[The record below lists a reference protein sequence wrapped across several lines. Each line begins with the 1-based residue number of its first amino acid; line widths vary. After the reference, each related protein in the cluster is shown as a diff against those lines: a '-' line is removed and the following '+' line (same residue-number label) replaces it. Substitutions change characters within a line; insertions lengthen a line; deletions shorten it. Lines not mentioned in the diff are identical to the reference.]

1 MVIHVLYMHSKVL
14 LYNIRLIAQILLNN
28 VTTVIQYQN
37 SCNYEKKLW
46 TVKQWWSTIPPISTK
61 RAITSHLHSLNTK
74 KGNHDNWLGK
84 WILILH
90 DSSHIIQQYLCNNPY
105 IVEQNFRM
113 HIQYMYHH
121 VNRSMTTNH
130 YTAIQSTKRAI
141 TSHLHSLNTKKGN
154 HDNWLGNL
162 GPSLG
167 QAQQCGGYW
176 ISKGNK
182 YINKRE
188 KKRDNS
194 TL

>member
-1 MVIHVLYMHSKVL
+1 MTNCVYLTPNKIMFQLYPGSPWKITQTISPTFGLYGSIMICSHRPVNMVIHVLYMHSKVL
-14 LYNIRLIAQILLNN
+14 LYNIRVIAQILLNN

-74 KGNHDNWLGK
+74 KGNHD
-84 WILILH
+84 I
-90 DSSHIIQQYLCNNPY
+90 
-105 IVEQNFRM
+105 
-113 HIQYMYHH
+113 
-121 VNRSMTTNH
+121 
-130 YTAIQSTKRAI
+130 
-141 TSHLHSLNTKKGN
+141 
-154 HDNWLGNL
+154 WLGNL

-167 QAQQCGGYW
+167 QSQKCGGYW

-188 KKRDNS
+188 KKNLHIFAS
-194 TL
+194 T